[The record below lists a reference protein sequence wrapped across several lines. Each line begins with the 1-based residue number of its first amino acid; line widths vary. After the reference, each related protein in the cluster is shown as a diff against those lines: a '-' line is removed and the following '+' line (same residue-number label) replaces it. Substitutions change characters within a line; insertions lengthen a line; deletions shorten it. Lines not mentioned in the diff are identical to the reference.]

1 MLHDAI
7 GRYKRISDMRIFG
20 KEISIREFGIFI
32 NKVKTKRS
40 ELSLRTKD
48 NILFESMFEFASSIH
63 FEDAMQV
70 LWYFSFEIFYAF
82 FPQWFKPLTIFSLFS
97 TSFEKLD
104 SPGLNRYE
112 KL

>member
-1 MLHDAI
+1 M
-7 GRYKRISDMRIFG
+7 SIFG
-20 KEISIREFGIFI
+20 KEFSIREFGIFI

-40 ELSLRTKD
+40 YLNLRTKD
-48 NILFESMFEFASSIH
+48 DTLFESMFEFASSIR